1 MELGT
6 VEYVS
11 ELRRS
16 ETIGSLSIPCG
27 GSLVART
34 DIDASGIGYQVST
47 VLKREYGVLGQSS

>member
-6 VEYVS
+6 VEYVA

-16 ETIGSLSIPCG
+16 DTIGSLSIPCG

-34 DIDASGIGYQVST
+34 DIDASGIAEQV
-47 VLKREYGVLGQSS
+47 